1 MSIKSLYNRR
11 PSLFILFLSQFII
24 ICIIFLLSQ
33 VAFANA
39 SATIHIDFISGVINY
54 STYWGLLMILLSQ
67 LVTIV
72 ITFLL
77 FRIGGLISEISFDSK
92 TLFTI
97 IVFSSYIFIIQYF
110 LEFIWL
116 LFFSKNYSY
125 IELRH
130 FNLLSLFWIHENLK
144 LPWYFAY
151 AFETFNLFE
160 LLYIIV
166 IYLFL
171 IKHCSKTIIKA
182 FLLKYY
188 IIPFFFWIVLIT
200 YLQVTFMKV

>member
-116 LFFSKNYSY
+116 LFF
-125 IELRH
+125 
-130 FNLLSLFWIHENLK
+130 
-144 LPWYFAY
+144 
-151 AFETFNLFE
+151 
-160 LLYIIV
+160 
-166 IYLFL
+166 
-171 IKHCSKTIIKA
+171 
-182 FLLKYY
+182 
-188 IIPFFFWIVLIT
+188 
-200 YLQVTFMKV
+200 